1 MGLSLVAAAAI
12 IGVSV
17 LICLEL
23 IVGTTI
29 PTMTTVQDSYD
40 EMRERSIDRFQTDIN
55 ITTISTPDNGSNFD
69 LNFTIENT
77 GSITLKTS
85 YFNVLVNGT
94 SHSFT
99 CEKSYIYPEKQI
111 WFNVTNL
118 PGGAADHRLKVVTDN
133 GISDYKTFTTI

>member
-12 IGVSV
+12 IGVCVMIS
-17 LICLEL
+17 LEI

-29 PTMTTVQDSYD
+29 PTITNVHDSYD
-40 EMRERSIDRFQTDIN
+40 KMRERSIDRFQTDIN
-55 ITTISTPDNGSNFD
+55 ITTISTPANGSNFD
-69 LNFTIENT
+69 LNFTVENT
-77 GSITLKTS
+77 GSITLKTR

-94 SHSFT
+94 SHSYI
-99 CEKSYIYPEKQI
+99 CEKSYMYPEKQI

-118 PGGAADHRLKVVTDN
+118 PGGTASHRLKIVTDN